1 MPQAHA
7 SIVIHGDPDEI
18 FAITNNIARWP
29 ELFKEYRGATILS
42 FQRDGRFARIEFELT
57 NEEGEVWQ
65 SWRIL
70 DYQKREA
77 IAQRGT
83 PKFPFHYMHLTWT
96 YEPVDDGVRMTWIQD
111 FEMDPK
117 APLSNEQV
125 LGRMTKHMEANQE
138 HFKHI
143 LESLPD
149 INKTRAVAPQ
159 NTSATTILPA
169 QPICTMINTLTV
181 KPENQQEVLDYLK
194 QMTEEVVVTAPGFIS
209 ANFHLSKDGT
219 RVINYAQWRS
229 VDDLQAML
237 IKNPHHVKH
246 MQEIAEHIDI
256 KTDLTVAYCAQ
267 VSDTLVE
274 QNA

>member
-1 MPQAHA
+1 MPQAQA
-7 SIVIHGDPDEI
+7 SIVINGDPDQI
-18 FAITNNIARWP
+18 FAISNDISRWP
-29 ELFKEYRGATILS
+29 ELFKEYRGAKILS
-42 FQRDGRFARIEFELT
+42 FQRDGRFARVEFELT

-83 PKFPFHYMHLTWT
+83 PKYPFHYMHLTWT
-96 YEPVDDGVRMTWIQD
+96 YEPVDEGVHMTWTQA

-125 LGRMTKHMEANQE
+125 LVRMTKHMEANQE
-138 HFKHI
+138 HFKQI
-143 LESLPD
+143 LEALPD
-149 INKTRAVAPQ
+149 INKAKETASQ
-159 NTSATTILPA
+159 NTPVTTILPV

-181 KPENQQEVLDYLK
+181 KPEKQREVIDYLK
-194 QMTEEVVVTAPGFIS
+194 QMTEEVVIPASGFIS

-219 RVINYAQWRS
+219 RIVNYAQWKS
-229 VDDLQAML
+229 VEDLQAML
-237 IKNPHHVKH
+237 QQNPHHVKH
-246 MQEIAEHIDI
+246 MQEITDHIDI
-256 KTDLTVAYCAQ
+256 KTDLIVEYCAYP
-267 VSDTLVE
+267 SNALIE